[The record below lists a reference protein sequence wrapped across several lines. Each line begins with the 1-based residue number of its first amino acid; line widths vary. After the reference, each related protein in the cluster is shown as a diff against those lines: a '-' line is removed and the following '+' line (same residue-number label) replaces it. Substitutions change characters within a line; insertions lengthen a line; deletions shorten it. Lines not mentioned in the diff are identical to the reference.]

1 MATVTF
7 NLYDLFRKRQIAGSG
22 QVDLAGVTLKVMLV
36 TAAYTVNQNT
46 HDFVNDLGATEVTGT
61 NYTAGG
67 KTLANVAVTMDGS
80 GNVKV
85 DADDPAAP
93 YAAQNAT
100 GFTNARRAILYNA
113 RGGASSADE
122 LIGFSADF
130 GVDGSNVLA
139 DFPLIINVAG
149 LFVGAR

>member
-7 NLYDLFRKRQIAGSG
+7 NLYDPFRKRQIAGSG

-36 TAAYTVNQNT
+36 TAGYTVNQNT

-85 DADDPAAP
+85 DADDPSVW
-93 YAAQNAT
+93 AQDAG
-100 GFTNARRAILYNA
+100 GFTNARRAILRA
-113 RGGASSADE
+113 SRGGASSADE
-122 LIGFSADF
+122 LIGYSAYF

-139 DFPLIINVAG
+139 DFPLTIAATG